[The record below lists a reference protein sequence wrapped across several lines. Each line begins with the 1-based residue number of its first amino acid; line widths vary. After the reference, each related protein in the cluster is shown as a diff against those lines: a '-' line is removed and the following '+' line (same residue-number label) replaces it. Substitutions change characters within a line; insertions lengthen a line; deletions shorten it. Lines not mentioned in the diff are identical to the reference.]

1 MIVCKTGPSY
11 VKMVGFTLVTVYG
24 IKLEHGKNTDLGY
37 LIASYEIYVFFKL
50 DGSLYLISLVR

>member
-1 MIVCKTGPSY
+1 MIGCKTGPIY

-37 LIASYEIYVFFKL
+37 LIASYEIYIYLKL
-50 DGSLYLISLVR
+50 DGSLYGISLVL